1 MTTNI
6 TPNCTW
12 CGKHE
17 PSGLATITAVA
28 IDGEDGIEM
37 RAVNRGGVA
46 YTGPVADDLDAA
58 ADLLGTPTVSDFFTN
73 AQIWADTDD
82 PDAML
87 RDLAEVWHAARDAER
102 IAAAAAYAAI
112 RHAAAAGMTEVR
124 IASLLDIDRMT
135 VRRALGKR

>member
-12 CGKHE
+12 CGKHA
-17 PSGLATITAVA
+17 PSGLATVTAVA
-28 IDGEDGIEM
+28 IDGEDGVEM
-37 RAVNRGGVA
+37 HAVSRGGVA
-46 YTGPVADDLDAA
+46 YTGPVAEDLDSAA
-58 ADLLGTPTVSDFFTN
+58 ELLGAPTVSDFFTN
-73 AQIWADTDD
+73 AQIWADSDD
-82 PDAML
+82 ADMIL
-87 RDLAEVWHAARDAER
+87 RDIADVWTAAREAER

-124 IASLLDIDRMT
+124 IANLLDVDRMT